1 MEPLAHDEPAGH
13 GAQPSGAAPPAAVR
27 NVPAY
32 VIFPDRTLMELAAV
46 RPQSLNEMSDVH
58 GVGAVKLEKYGGEFI
73 EAIRNF
79 AGGG

>member
-1 MEPLAHDEPAGH
+1 
-13 GAQPSGAAPPAAVR
+13 
-27 NVPAY
+27 
-32 VIFPDRTLMELAAV
+32 MELAAV
-46 RPQSLNEMSDVH
+46 RPQSLNEMSGVH